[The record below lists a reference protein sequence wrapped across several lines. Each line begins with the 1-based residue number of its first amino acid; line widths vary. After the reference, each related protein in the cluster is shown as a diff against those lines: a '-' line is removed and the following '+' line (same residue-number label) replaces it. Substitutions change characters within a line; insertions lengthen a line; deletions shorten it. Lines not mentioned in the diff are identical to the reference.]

1 MLHPQVETLLL
12 VVESGSFSRAAAARG
27 CSTVAVMNQVNAL
40 EERLGFRVLARSP
53 RGVALT
59 EAGEVF
65 CRASE
70 KLREEAARAV
80 GRARRLSAQEKPV
93 VRLGTSL
100 LRPCRPVLELLEKRR
115 PAWRERFQIRMVP
128 FSDSPEEFA
137 RLRHNLGGEIDCFA
151 SPCDSAA
158 WQNEHGIL
166 PLGTCRC
173 CVTLPATH
181 PLAAKHRLAWA
192 DLAGETLLLVRPGM
206 SPTLD
211 RLREDITRNQPDIA
225 VMDAPEY
232 YDIEVF
238 NRCER
243 GGYVMETP
251 EVWAG
256 LHPALV
262 TLPVDWD
269 YAQPYGIVYAKSPSP
284 AVALLIEALG
294 GVA

>member
-27 CSTVAVMNQVNAL
+27 CSTVAIMNQVNAL

-59 EAGEVF
+59 GAGEFF
-65 CRASE
+65 CRAAE
-70 KLREEAARAV
+70 KLRSEAARAV
-80 GRARRLSAQEKPV
+80 ARARRLGGREKPE

-100 LRPCRPVLELLEKRR
+100 LRPCRPVLELLEKRQ
-115 PAWRERFQIRMVP
+115 PAWRERFRIRMVP
-128 FSDSPEEFA
+128 FSDSPEDFA
-137 RLRHNLGGEIDCFA
+137 RLRHSLGVEIDCFA

-158 WQNEHGIL
+158 WRKDHGIL

-173 CVTLPATH
+173 CVTVPATH
-181 PLAAKHRLAWA
+181 PLAAKDRLGWA
-192 DLAGETLLLVRPGM
+192 DLAGETLLLMRPGL

-211 RLREDITRNQPDIA
+211 RLREDITRNHADIA
-225 VMDAPEY
+225 VLDAPEY

-256 LHPALV
+256 IHPALV
-262 TLPVDWD
+262 TLPVDWE
-269 YAQPYGIVYAKSPSP
+269 YAQPYGIVFEKTPSS
-284 AVALLIEALG
+284 AVALFIGALG
-294 GVA
+294 GA

>member
-1 MLHPQVETLLL
+1 MLHPQVETLLQ
-12 VVESGSFSRAAAARG
+12 VVESGSFSRAASARA
-27 CSTVAVMNQVNAL
+27 CSTVAIMNQVNAL
-40 EERLGFRVLARSP
+40 EDRLGFRLLARSP

-59 EAGEVF
+59 EAGEAF
-65 CRASE
+65 CRAAE
-70 KLREEAARAV
+70 KLRKEGASAV
-80 GRARRLSAQEKPV
+80 ERARRLSAQEKPV

-100 LRPCRPVLELLEKRR
+100 LRPCRPVLELLEKRQ
-115 PAWRERFQIRMVP
+115 PGWRERFQIRMVP

-137 RLRHNLGGEIDCFA
+137 KLRNNLGAEIDCFA

-166 PLGTCRC
+166 PLCTCRC
-173 CVTLPATH
+173 CVTVPATH
-181 PLAAKHRLAWA
+181 PLAQKDRLAWA
-192 DLAGETLLLVRPGM
+192 DLSGEALLLVSPGM

-211 RLREDITRNQPDIA
+211 RLREDIAHNHPDIA
-225 VMDAPEY
+225 VIDAPEY

-256 LHPALV
+256 IHPALV

-269 YAQPYGIVYAKSPSP
+269 YAQPYGIVYAKSPST
-284 AVALLIEALG
+284 AVTLLIEALG
-294 GVA
+294 GT